1 MPRSREGTFGGR
13 LEGGSIIG
21 IPMPLPLRSRLAP
34 FVLLAAALG
43 ACSPV
48 FNWREVPIADDGL
61 VALLPCKPD
70 RATRNLPLG
79 SGSASIAVDMTGCE
93 AGGATFA
100 VAHATAEDAVQ
111 ADSWMRAWRSATR
124 NQLTGATIAEA
135 PATLPRA
142 ATSPAPVRLEVRQQ
156 GTGDPAPAQMLWF
169 AQQRGGKTALYQ
181 ATVLGR
187 PASADAPTVFFEG
200 LRLP

>member
-1 MPRSREGTFGGR
+1 
-13 LEGGSIIG
+13 
-21 IPMPLPLRSRLAP
+21 MPLPFRPRWAP
-34 FVLLAAALG
+34 LILLTAAALG

-79 SGSASIAVDMTGCE
+79 GSASVAVDMTGCE

-100 VAHATAEDAVQ
+100 VAHATAEDAAQ
-111 ADSWMRAWRSATR
+111 ADAWMRAWRAATR
-124 NQLTGATIAEA
+124 SQLAGAAIVET
-135 PATLPRA
+135 PATLPRSA
-142 ATSPAPVRLEVRQQ
+142 ASPAAVRFDVQH
-156 GTGDPAPAQMLWF
+156 GGAGGPAPAHMLWF
-169 AQQRGGKTALYQ
+169 AQQRAGKVALYQ

-187 PASADAPTVFFEG
+187 PASAEAPSVFFEG

>member
-1 MPRSREGTFGGR
+1 MMAARQ
-13 LEGGSIIG
+13 GGSIIG
-21 IPMPLPLRSRLAP
+21 LPMPLPLCSRLAP
-34 FVLLAAALG
+34 LVLLAATLG

-48 FNWREVPIADDGL
+48 FNWREVPIADEGL

-79 SGSASIAVDMTGCE
+79 TGSASIAVDMTGCE

-100 VAHATAEDAVQ
+100 VAHATAEDAAQ
-111 ADSWMRAWRSATR
+111 AESWMRAWRSATR
-124 NQLTGATIAEA
+124 NQLAGATIAEA
-135 PATLPRA
+135 PATLPPRA
-142 ATSPAPVRLEVRQQ
+142 AASPAPVRLEVRPQ
-156 GTGDPAPAQMLWF
+156 GAGDPAPAQILWF

-181 ATVLGR
+181 ATVVGR